1 MRGAVV
7 RRRARAGAGA
17 RARQTRRKTMRSV
30 KMTICLGL
38 VAGLAIAAV
47 PSARAQE
54 AAVEAQ
60 TLGDVLREYGWDQ
73 VIGTWVDEETKG
85 EGLKLTYGWRFE
97 DHVVELTSRSP
108 QEETVAIMG
117 RNAQNG
123 DIYHFGATSRGGSSL
138 GKWEVV
144 DGDAVLGL
152 MFTGGDG
159 QQGGMRIRHHL
170 ESDDVMLLTI
180 EGEQPITI
188 KMVRVGTA
196 DEPDIAA
203 QFKKAG
209 LDPGTL
215 GWIKDVL
222 SKRGGI
228 KDEQLEPAMAGI
240 LKTVLAM
247 RKQGDGFQM
256 DTELGGWLKD
266 EVGLTDQ
273 QIGLVRGIAGRLQAA
288 GRGGR
293 GGRVER
299 GKRPGTFTEGP
310 TSVYVGTQVGNFD
323 TNKSLTVEDGELEQG
338 FLKMLGQAEES
349 HGKLLTLFDGDK
361 DGALNKEEGQAV
373 RQFVFGLAGAL
384 LIDTSR
390 DWKLDDKE
398 TDEAWATLAD
408 QSQRHN
414 EAVSRRSGKR

>member
-1 MRGAVV
+1 
-7 RRRARAGAGA
+7 
-17 RARQTRRKTMRSV
+17 MRSM
-30 KMTICLGL
+30 KMTVCLGL
-38 VAGLAIAAV
+38 VAGLALTAA
-47 PSARAQE
+47 PSATAQE
-54 AAVEAQ
+54 AAAQAQ

-85 EGLKLTYGWRFE
+85 EGLKLTYKWRFE

-123 DIYHFGATSRGGSSL
+123 DIFQCGATSRGGSSL
-138 GKWEVV
+138 GKWEMV

-152 MFTGGDG
+152 GFTGGDG

-170 ESDDVMLLTI
+170 ESDDVLLLTI
-180 EGEQPITI
+180 EAEEPIKI

-196 DEPDIAA
+196 EAPTIEA
-203 QFKKAG
+203 QFREAG
-209 LDPGTL
+209 IDPQHL
-215 GWIKDVL
+215 GRWVRDVL
-222 SKRGGI
+222 SKRGRL
-228 KDEQLEPAMAGI
+228 KDEQIEPALTGI
-240 LKTVLAM
+240 LKTVLEL
-247 RKQGDGFQM
+247 REEGEGYEM
-256 DTELGGWLKD
+256 DPGLRSWLKD
-266 EVGLTDQ
+266 EIGLTDQ
-273 QIGLVRGIAGRLQAA
+273 QIGMVTGISRRLQGA
-288 GRGGR
+288 GRGGPGDR
-293 GGRVER
+293 GGR
-299 GKRPGTFTEGP
+299 GTRPGTFTEGP
-310 TSVYVGTQVGNFD
+310 TMVYVETQVRNFD
-323 TNKSLTVEDGELEQG
+323 TNKSLIVEEGELEKG
-338 FLKMLGQAEES
+338 FLEMLGQAEGC
-349 HGKLLTLFDGDK
+349 HGKLLQLFDGDK

-414 EAVSRRSGKR
+414 EAVSRRSGKK